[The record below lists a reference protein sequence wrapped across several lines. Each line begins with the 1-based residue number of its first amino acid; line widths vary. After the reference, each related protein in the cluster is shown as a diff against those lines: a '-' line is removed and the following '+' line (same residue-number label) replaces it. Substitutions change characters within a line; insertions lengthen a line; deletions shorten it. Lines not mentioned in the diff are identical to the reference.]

1 MVLPRRSA
9 YPLMALTAVSLCGDA
24 LAAEWKSGVSGGRP
38 YAEIAS
44 VQPGAALRI
53 ECGDK
58 NALWLRYYPT
68 RGWNGGAPAA
78 VRAGAYKSP
87 MEIDGGDGALLSNLA
102 NRDIGITPA
111 LVNAM
116 KRSASLVVEG
126 PAAARVPSGQRTFA
140 LGNAAA
146 AIGGVEARCPRIK

>member
-1 MVLPRRSA
+1 MTLPRRSA
-9 YPLMALTAVSLCGDA
+9 YPLIALTTISLSSLA

-53 ECGDK
+53 ECVGK

-68 RGWNGGAPAA
+68 PGWNGNARAA
-78 VRAGAYKSP
+78 VRAGAYTSP
-87 MEIDGGDGALLSNLA
+87 MVIDGGDGALLSNLA

-116 KRSASLVVEG
+116 KRSDSLIVEG
-126 PAAARVPSGQRTFA
+126 PAAARVPTGQRTFR
-140 LGNAAA
+140 LGNSAA
-146 AIGGVEARCPRIK
+146 AIGGVEARCARVK